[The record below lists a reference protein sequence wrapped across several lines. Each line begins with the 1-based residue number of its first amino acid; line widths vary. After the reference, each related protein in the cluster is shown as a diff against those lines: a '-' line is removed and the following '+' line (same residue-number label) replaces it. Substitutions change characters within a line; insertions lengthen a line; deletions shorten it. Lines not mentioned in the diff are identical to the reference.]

1 MRKKTCAAFI
11 FEGFVDHQL
20 SLTLACLNLKGNF
33 VLETFSGTGRPVT
46 SAAGLR
52 VTPHTSLRFMQPEDF
67 DVLLLPGGAHWEKG
81 DNLEIFPLIT
91 AIAGR
96 RPQGQTYII
105 AIGEAI
111 LGLAD
116 LGLLNN
122 IPHTGLYP
130 THIQNFCP
138 EYAGAE
144 HFRQQPF
151 VGADKIITVDPAALL
166 PHNHGM
172 LGLFDILQK
181 ISTNTHVFFDQE
193 QQTT

>member
-20 SLTLACLNLKGNF
+20 SLTLTCLNKKGNF
-33 VLETFSGTGRPVT
+33 VLETFSGKDKPVT
-46 SAAGLR
+46 SASGLR
-52 VTPHTSLRFMQPEDF
+52 VNPHTSLSFIQPEDF
-67 DVLLLPGGAHWEKG
+67 DILLLPGGAHWEKG

-96 RPQGQTYII
+96 SPII

-130 THIQNFCP
+130 THIRRFCP
-138 EYAGAE
+138 EYAGAA